1 MTEKPMDENEAR
13 EILVHLARNGPPT
26 AQIGAI
32 KTLRDMDRAAKEEA
46 EAEREA
52 RAVPPGFEGLYDD
65 EFSMRR
71 RNKKGD
77 AAA

>member
-1 MTEKPMDENEAR
+1 MTEKPMDETEAR

-26 AQIGAI
+26 ARIGAI

-46 EAEREA
+46 QAEREA
-52 RAVPPGFEGLYDD
+52 RAVPPGFEGLYD

-71 RNKKGD
+71 RNKKAD
-77 AAA
+77 SAA